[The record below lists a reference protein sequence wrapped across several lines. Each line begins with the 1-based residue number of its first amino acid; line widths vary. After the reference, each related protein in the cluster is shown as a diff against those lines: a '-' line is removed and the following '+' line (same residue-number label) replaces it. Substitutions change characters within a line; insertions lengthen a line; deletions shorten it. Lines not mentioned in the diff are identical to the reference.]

1 MIQFIIVYI
10 AILAALMYASYRIWK
25 YFSNQGG
32 VAGNSCG
39 DCSGCALA
47 ELKKHGHNSSCSSN
61 RKHKAKAGSR
71 EEQESAPSKDSKSGF
86 VHKNEEKADK
96 E

>member
-32 VAGNSCG
+32 AAGNSCG

-47 ELKKHGHNSSCSSN
+47 ALKKHGHNGSCISS

-71 EEQESAPSKDSKSGF
+71 EEQESAQTKNSKSGF
-86 VHKNEEKADK
+86 VNKKKKKADEK
-96 E
+96 